1 MKVHHIGIACSN
13 IEEAIVEFTKYHT
26 ILKRSDIVYDALQD
40 AYLCMVTTDM
50 GLNFEFI
57 AGDQVVRMVKKG
69 ISYYHLC
76 YEVEDM
82 NRTIQDYTNQGA
94 ILISKPKPAIL
105 FEGKQVAFLYL
116 SYGLVE
122 LVEQ

>member
-26 ILKRSDIVYDALQD
+26 ILKRSNIVYDALQD

-94 ILISKPKPAIL
+94 ILISEPKPTIL